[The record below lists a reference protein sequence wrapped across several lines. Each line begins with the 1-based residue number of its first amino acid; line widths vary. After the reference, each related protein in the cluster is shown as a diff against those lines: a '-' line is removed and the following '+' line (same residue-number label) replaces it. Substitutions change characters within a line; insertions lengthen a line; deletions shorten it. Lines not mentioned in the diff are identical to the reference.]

1 MLKYPSKIVSI
12 YSIYCSFTCLFSSS
26 DILLGRSYMQT
37 FNSFHSQFP
46 VQNASELP
54 KTAPKAQG
62 NIKIRSK
69 NYASPDCGAKIV
81 GANPEAQHAS
91 AVLSSSQDEYALS
104 PCNSAKIWF
113 VVELCEAIQAKQ
125 VTTRLSL
132 SDCLFYLNVSADRA
146 GQLRVILV
154 VSSGVFSVCQWQ
166 IPDERLALGRPIHC
180 AGRAHSTELQ
190 SGAFSLI
197 REIHQGRYQ
206 GHCMLPLPVH

>member
-1 MLKYPSKIVSI
+1 
-12 YSIYCSFTCLFSSS
+12 
-26 DILLGRSYMQT
+26 
-37 FNSFHSQFP
+37 

-54 KTAPKAQG
+54 KAAPKAQG

-132 SDCLFYLNVSADRA
+132 AACSLIFIFSSFSQIELANYELFSSSPQEFSVFVSDRYPTRDWHSVGQFTAQDERTVQSFNLEPFLSFGKFIKVSANLPRA
-146 GQLRVILV
+146 LYAATSWCIYVLITF
-154 VSSGVFSVCQWQ
+154 VS
-166 IPDERLALGRPIHC
+166 
-180 AGRAHSTELQ
+180 
-190 SGAFSLI
+190 
-197 REIHQGRYQ
+197 
-206 GHCMLPLPVH
+206 

>member
-1 MLKYPSKIVSI
+1 MFISYHSH
-12 YSIYCSFTCLFSSS
+12 FS
-26 DILLGRSYMQT
+26 
-37 FNSFHSQFP
+37 

-54 KTAPKAQG
+54 KAAPKAQG

-125 VTTRLSL
+125 VTTRLPL
-132 SDCLFYLNVSADRA
+132 MTAC
-146 GQLRVILV
+146 
-154 VSSGVFSVCQWQ
+154 
-166 IPDERLALGRPIHC
+166 
-180 AGRAHSTELQ
+180 
-190 SGAFSLI
+190 SLI
-197 REIHQGRYQ
+197 FISSRFCRLSWPTTSYSRRLLRSFQCLSVTDTRRGTGTLSANLLHRTSAQCRASIWSLFSHSGNSSRLVPRAFVV
-206 GHCMLPLPVH
+206 LPLSYPGDSINACALITFMAPGKI